1 MCGVSLGSPGKQVP
15 RRGKDSRLP
24 RETGLHSNL
33 MVLFTH
39 HGSLETPVRSFVL
52 SEVGSDNH
60 EQFNC
65 NLASK

>member
-1 MCGVSLGSPGKQVP
+1 MPCLVGEKTVQ
-15 RRGKDSRLP
+15 RRGKDSRFP
-24 RETGLHSNL
+24 GETGLHSNL

-39 HGSLETPVRSFVL
+39 HSSLEIPVRSFVL